1 MRLKGSWSVC
11 GGMEDVVYMNGGL
24 EKIMENG
31 EGEEGPKK
39 ISNGS
44 HVLKVRVIKDLV
56 QYAFHF
62 YGLFPFYKF

>member
-31 EGEEGPKK
+31 EGEDGPKK
-39 ISNGS
+39 ISYGS
-44 HVLKVRVIKDLV
+44 HVLKVRII
-56 QYAFHF
+56 
-62 YGLFPFYKF
+62 

>member
-31 EGEEGPKK
+31 EGEDGLKK

-44 HVLKVRVIKDLV
+44 LVLKVRIIK
-56 QYAFHF
+56 HF
-62 YGLFPFYKF
+62 SSILLPFLWFVSIL

>member
-31 EGEEGPKK
+31 ELEEGQKN

-44 HVLKVRVIKDLV
+44 VCILV
-56 QYAFHF
+56 SIYISQYTNYFFAS
-62 YGLFPFYKF
+62 